1 MRSSTISE
9 KLKKQLAALPARP
22 GVYLMRNARGEV
34 IYVGKAAKLKDR
46 VRSYFGSPHMME
58 PKTLALR
65 QHIDDF
71 EYIIVG
77 NAGEA
82 LILEATLIKRHQ
94 PFFNIRLKDDKR
106 YPYLKVDIQNPWPR
120 VYITRRIEKDGARY
134 FGPYASAGSVRATL
148 DLTKKLFPWRS
159 CTKEITGKDA
169 RPCLDYYIKR
179 CIAPCTAFCTKEEY
193 DEVIE
198 DVILFL
204 EGKADDVMRRLRD
217 QMTRAAEQMEYERAA
232 QVRDQLRSIER
243 TVERQMVST
252 TRQEDVDIFG
262 IARDGDQACVQV
274 FFVRGTQMIGR
285 DTFVLEGVRD
295 ESDNAVLTNFLLQ
308 YYEGAQYIPKLV
320 AIPSEAED
328 RETIEELLTEKRG
341 SLVEVRVPE
350 RGEKKRLVELAGENA
365 KESLSLMRVK
375 WMADANKTELALEQL
390 MEELSLPDVPHR
402 IECYDNSNI
411 QGTNPV
417 SSMVVFVDGK
427 PETSQYRRFK
437 VKTVVGADDFATM
450 AEVLRRRFKNH
461 GKQVNHGDTEGTE
474 ALDAQGDP
482 AGVERDETSPNPK
495 SKIQNPEG
503 WALPDL
509 VIIDGGKGQ
518 LGARGGESVKANGE
532 SGAGPAD
539 TQSSVLSPQSSD
551 GWALPDLVII
561 DGGKGQ
567 LGAAVQVMRE
577 LGVHHIPTVGLA
589 KRFEE
594 LFVPDED
601 EPVVL
606 PRGSEALYLVQ
617 RVRDEAHRFAITFHR
632 QVRGKSSIQSALD
645 TIPGIGPKR
654 KKALLRKFGSV
665 KQIREA
671 DVEEIASTVGF
682 TKALA
687 EKVKAEL

>member
-1 MRSSTISE
+1 MNANELRGNELKQAEGMREPGRGAPRGSSTISE
-9 KLKKQLAALPARP
+9 KIRKQLAALPAKP
-22 GVYLMRNARGEV
+22 GVYLMRNAEGEV

-58 PKTLALR
+58 PKTRALR
-65 QHIDDF
+65 QQIDDF
-71 EYIIVG
+71 EYIVVG

-179 CIAPCTAFCTKEEY
+179 CIAPCTSYCTKEEY

-198 DVILFL
+198 QVLLFL
-204 EGKADDVMRRLRD
+204 EGKADDVLRRLRK
-217 QMTRAAEQMEYERAA
+217 QMAGAAERMEYERAA
-232 QVRDQLRSIER
+232 QVRDQLKAIER

-252 TRQEDVDIFG
+252 TRKEDVDIFG
-262 IARDGDQACVQV
+262 MARESDQACVQV

-285 DTFVLEGVRD
+285 DTFMLEGVRD
-295 ESDNAVLTNFLLQ
+295 EPDSAVLTNFLLQ

-320 AIPSEAED
+320 AIPAEADD
-328 RETIEELLTEKRG
+328 RDTMEELLTEKRG

-350 RGEKKRLVELAGENA
+350 RGEKRRLVELAAENA
-365 KESLSLMRVK
+365 KEALAQMRVR
-375 WMADANKTELALEQL
+375 WMADANKTEQALEQL
-390 MEELSLPDVPHR
+390 REELSLPEIPRR

-411 QGTNPV
+411 QGTSPV
-417 SSMVVFVDGK
+417 SSMVVFIDGK
-427 PETSQYRRFK
+427 PATNQYRKFK
-437 VKTVVGADDFATM
+437 VRTVEGADDFATM
-450 AEVLRRRFKNH
+450 QEVLRRRFARH
-461 GKQVNHGDTEGTE
+461 GRGAPGAAGGAATEEHGGAEAQRSEG
-474 ALDAQGDP
+474 GPP
-482 AGVERDETSPNPK
+482 AG
-495 SKIQNPEG
+495 
-503 WALPDL
+503 
-509 VIIDGGKGQ
+509 
-518 LGARGGESVKANGE
+518 GEAPR
-532 SGAGPAD
+532 AGDAWD
-539 TQSSVLSPQSSD
+539 
-551 GWALPDLVII
+551 LPDLVII

-577 LGVHHIPTVGLA
+577 LGVYQIPAVGLA

-594 LFVPDED
+594 LYVPDEV

-606 PRGSEALYLVQ
+606 PRNSEALYLVQ
-617 RVRDEAHRFAITFHR
+617 RIRDEAHRFAITYHR
-632 QVRGKSSIQSALD
+632 QVRAKSSIQSALD

-654 KKALLRKFGSV
+654 KKALLKKFGSV

-671 DVEEIASTVGF
+671 DVEDVAATVGF
-682 TKALA
+682 TRALA

>member
-1 MRSSTISE
+1 MNADDKNRANMKRIGTMREQLRTRVPRSSTISE
-9 KLKKQLAALPARP
+9 KLKKQLAALPPRP
-22 GVYLMRNARGEV
+22 GVYIMRNAKGEV
-34 IYVGKAAKLKDR
+34 IYVGKAAKLRDR

-58 PKTLALR
+58 PKTRALR
-65 QHIDDF
+65 DHIDDF
-71 EYIIVG
+71 EYIVVG

-106 YPYLKVDIQNPWPR
+106 YPYLKVDVQNPWPR

-159 CTKEITGKDA
+159 CTKEITGNDA

-179 CIAPCTAFCTKEEY
+179 CIAPCTAYCTKEEY

-198 DVILFL
+198 QVILFL
-204 EGKADDVMRRLRD
+204 EGKSDDVLRRLRK
-217 QMTRAAEQMEYERAA
+217 QMDSAAEAMEYERAA

-252 TRQEDVDIFG
+252 TRNEDVDIFG
-262 IARDGDQACVQV
+262 LAREGDQALVQV

-285 DTFVLEGVRD
+285 DQFAVEGVRD
-295 ESDNAVLTNFLLQ
+295 ETDSAVLTNFLLQ

-320 AIPSEAED
+320 AIPHEADD
-328 RETIEELLTEKRG
+328 RDAMEQLLSEKRG

-350 RGEKKRLVELAGENA
+350 RGEKKRLVELASENA
-365 KESLSLMRVK
+365 KEALALARVK
-375 WMADANKTELALEQL
+375 WMADANKTEQALEQL
-390 MEELSLPDVPHR
+390 REELSLPEIPHR

-417 SSMVVFVDGK
+417 SSMVVFIDGK
-427 PETSQYRRFK
+427 PANNQYRRFK
-437 VKTVVGADDFATM
+437 VKTIEGANDFATM
-450 AEVLRRRFKNH
+450 QEILRRRFGRHAKN
-461 GKQVNHGDTEGTE
+461 
-474 ALDAQGDP
+474 
-482 AGVERDETSPNPK
+482 AGGSPVASGADGTSP
-495 SKIQNPEG
+495 
-503 WALPDL
+503 
-509 VIIDGGKGQ
+509 VGGPTK
-518 LGARGGESVKANGE
+518 
-532 SGAGPAD
+532 
-539 TQSSVLSPQSSD
+539 SSVLESQSSD
-551 GWALPDLVII
+551 SWDLPDLVII

-567 LGAAVQVMRE
+567 LGAAVQTMRE
-577 LGVHHIPTVGLA
+577 LGVHHIPAVGLA

-601 EPVVL
+601 EPIVL

-617 RVRDEAHRFAITFHR
+617 RIRDEAHRFAITFHR
-632 QVRGKSSIQSALD
+632 QVRAKSSIQSALD

-654 KKALLRKFGSV
+654 KRALLKKFGSV

-682 TKALA
+682 TMALA

>member
-1 MRSSTISE
+1 MPSSTISE
-9 KLKKQLAALPARP
+9 KIRKQLAALPARP
-22 GVYLMRNARGEV
+22 GVYIMRNAKGEV

-58 PKTLALR
+58 PKTRALR
-65 QHIDDF
+65 DHIEDF
-71 EYIIVG
+71 EYIVVG

-106 YPYLKVDIQNPWPR
+106 YPYLKVDVQNPWPR

-179 CIAPCTAFCTKEEY
+179 CIAPCTAYCTKEEY
-193 DEVIE
+193 DDVIE

-204 EGKADDVMRRLRD
+204 EGKSDDVLRRLRE

-232 QVRDQLRSIER
+232 QIRDQMRSIER

-252 TRQEDVDIFG
+252 TRKEDVDVFG
-262 IARDGDQACVQV
+262 LARDGDQACVQV

-295 ESDNAVLTNFLLQ
+295 ETDSAVLTNFLLQ

-320 AIPSEAED
+320 AIPQDPED
-328 RETIEELLTEKRG
+328 RETIEELLSEKRG
-341 SLVEVRVPE
+341 SLAEVRVPE
-350 RGEKKRLVELAGENA
+350 RGEKKRLVELAGDNA

-375 WMADANKTELALEQL
+375 WMADANKTEQALEQL
-390 MEELSLPDVPHR
+390 QEELSLPEVPHR

-450 AEVLRRRFKNH
+450 AEIMRRRFKNH
-461 GKQVNHGDTEGTE
+461 GKSADTRNSNDEGDAPEADELLLGPGHLNRLPGGVASEANRESRIVNRESGLWE
-474 ALDAQGDP
+474 
-482 AGVERDETSPNPK
+482 
-495 SKIQNPEG
+495 
-503 WALPDL
+503 LPDL

-518 LGARGGESVKANGE
+518 LA
-532 SGAGPAD
+532 
-539 TQSSVLSPQSSD
+539 
-551 GWALPDLVII
+551 
-561 DGGKGQ
+561 
-567 LGAAVQVMRE
+567 AAVQSLRE
-577 LGVHHIPTVGLA
+577 MGVHHIPTVGLA

-632 QVRGKSSIQSALD
+632 QVRGKTSITSALD

-671 DVEEIASTVGF
+671 TVEDIASTVGF
-682 TKALA
+682 TAALA

>member
-1 MRSSTISE
+1 MASSTISE
-9 KLKKQLAALPARP
+9 KLRKQLAALPARP
-22 GVYLMRNARGEV
+22 GVYIMRNAKGEV
-34 IYVGKAAKLKDR
+34 IYVGKAAKLNSR

-58 PKTLALR
+58 PKTRALR
-65 QHIDDF
+65 GHIDDF
-71 EYIIVG
+71 EYIVVG

-106 YPYLKVDIQNPWPR
+106 YPYLKVDVQNPWPR

-159 CTKEITGKDA
+159 CTKEITGKDQ

-179 CIAPCTAFCTKEEY
+179 CIAPCTAFCTKDEY

-204 EGKADDVMRRLRD
+204 EGKSDDVLRRLRE
-217 QMTRAAEQMEYERAA
+217 QMNRASASMEYERAA

-252 TRQEDVDIFG
+252 TRKEDVDVFG
-262 IARDGDQACVQV
+262 VARDGDQACVQV

-285 DTFVLEGVRD
+285 DTFAVEGVRD
-295 ESDNAVLTNFLLQ
+295 ETDSAVLANFILQ
-308 YYEGAQYIPKLV
+308 YYEGAQYVPKLV
-320 AIPSEAED
+320 ALPAEAEE
-328 RETIEELLTEKRG
+328 RETIEELLSEKRG
-341 SLVEVRVPE
+341 SQVEVRVPE

-365 KESLSLMRVK
+365 KEALSVMRLK
-375 WMADANKTELALEQL
+375 WMADANKTEQALEQL
-390 MEELSLPDVPHR
+390 MEELSLPEIPHR

-411 QGTNPV
+411 QGTSPV
-417 SSMVVFVDGK
+417 SSMVVFIDGK
-427 PETSQYRRFK
+427 PATNQYRRFK

-461 GKQVNHGDTEGTE
+461 GMEG
-474 ALDAQGDP
+474 G
-482 AGVERDETSPNPK
+482 RPK
-495 SKIQNPEG
+495 AK
-503 WALPDL
+503 
-509 VIIDGGKGQ
+509 
-518 LGARGGESVKANGE
+518 GE
-532 SGAGPAD
+532 SGGDHGGTEGAESEGVHGESEAVEEVLLGPGDLAAEKRKGPGGLD
-539 TQSSVLSPQSSD
+539 VIENPAVSEETRESRIVNREFAAWD
-551 GWALPDLVII
+551 LPDLVII

-577 LGVHHIPTVGLA
+577 LGVHHIPAVGLA

-617 RVRDEAHRFAITFHR
+617 RLRDEAHRFAITFHR

-665 KQIREA
+665 KQIRDAEI
-671 DVEEIASTVGF
+671 EEIASTVGF
-682 TKALA
+682 TRALA
-687 EKVKAEL
+687 QKVKAEL

>member
-1 MRSSTISE
+1 M
-9 KLKKQLAALPARP
+9 LPPYSCPLPHDGVSDACARP
-22 GVYLMRNARGEV
+22 QATTHSPGARRRARAQRPAESSSDGFQHGRQRETAPETHS
-34 IYVGKAAKLKDR
+34 AA
-46 VRSYFGSPHMME
+46 
-58 PKTLALR
+58 
-65 QHIDDF
+65 
-71 EYIIVG
+71 
-77 NAGEA
+77 
-82 LILEATLIKRHQ
+82 
-94 PFFNIRLKDDKR
+94 
-106 YPYLKVDIQNPWPR
+106 PYLKVDIQNPWPR

-518 LGARGGESVKANGE
+518 LGA
-532 SGAGPAD
+532 
-539 TQSSVLSPQSSD
+539 
-551 GWALPDLVII
+551 
-561 DGGKGQ
+561 
-567 LGAAVQVMRE
+567 AVQVMRE

-671 DVEEIASTVGF
+671 DVEDIASTVGF

-687 EKVKAEL
+687 EKVKSEL

>member
-1 MRSSTISE
+1 VASSTISE
-9 KLKKQLAALPARP
+9 KIRKQLAALPARP
-22 GVYLMRNARGEV
+22 GVYIMRNARGEV

-58 PKTLALR
+58 PKTRALR
-65 QHIDDF
+65 DHIDDF
-71 EYIIVG
+71 EYIVVG

-106 YPYLKVDIQNPWPR
+106 YPYLKVDVQNPWPR

-179 CIAPCTAFCTKEEY
+179 CIAPCTGYCTKEEY

-204 EGKADDVMRRLRD
+204 EGKSDDVLRRLRQ
-217 QMTRAAEQMEYERAA
+217 QMEAAAERMEYERAA

-252 TRQEDVDIFG
+252 TRKEDVDIFG
-262 IARDGDQACVQV
+262 MAREGDQACVQV

-285 DTFVLEGVRD
+285 DTFVVEGVRD
-295 ESDNAVLTNFLLQ
+295 ESDSAVLTNFILQ
-308 YYEGAQYIPKLV
+308 YYEGAQYVPKLV
-320 AIPSEAED
+320 ALPAEAED
-328 RETIEELLTEKRG
+328 RDTIEELLSEKRG

-350 RGEKKRLVELAGENA
+350 RGEKKRLVELAGDNA
-365 KESLSLMRVK
+365 KEALSLMRVK
-375 WMADANKTELALEQL
+375 WMADANKTEQALEQL
-390 MEELSLPDVPHR
+390 MEELSLPGIPQR

-411 QGTNPV
+411 QGTSPV
-417 SSMVVFVDGK
+417 SSMVVFIDGK
-427 PETSQYRRFK
+427 PATNQYRRFK

-461 GKQVNHGDTEGTE
+461 GKSAEGVTAEVESDHGAT
-474 ALDAQGDP
+474 QDP
-482 AGVERDETSPNPK
+482 KPE
-495 SKIQNPEG
+495 IQSQE
-503 WALPDL
+503 
-509 VIIDGGKGQ
+509 
-518 LGARGGESVKANGE
+518 
-532 SGAGPAD
+532 
-539 TQSSVLSPQSSD
+539 

-577 LGVHHIPTVGLA
+577 LSVHHIPTVGLA

-617 RVRDEAHRFAITFHR
+617 RIRDEAHRFAITFHR

-671 DVEEIASTVGF
+671 DIEEIASTVGF

>member
-1 MRSSTISE
+1 VPSSTISE
-9 KLKKQLAALPARP
+9 KIRKQLAALPARP
-22 GVYLMRNARGEV
+22 GVYIMRNAKGEV

-58 PKTLALR
+58 PKTRALR
-65 QHIDDF
+65 DHIEDF
-71 EYIIVG
+71 EYIVVG

-106 YPYLKVDIQNPWPR
+106 YPYLKVDVQNPWPR

-179 CIAPCTAFCTKEEY
+179 CIAPCTAYCTKEEY
-193 DEVIE
+193 DDVIE

-204 EGKADDVMRRLRD
+204 EGKSDDVLRRLRE

-232 QVRDQLRSIER
+232 QIRDQMRSIER

-252 TRQEDVDIFG
+252 TRKEDVDVFG
-262 IARDGDQACVQV
+262 LARDGDQACVQV

-295 ESDNAVLTNFLLQ
+295 ETDSAVLTNFLLQ

-320 AIPSEAED
+320 AIPQDPED
-328 RETIEELLTEKRG
+328 RETIEELLSEKRG
-341 SLVEVRVPE
+341 SLAEVRVPE
-350 RGEKKRLVELAGENA
+350 RGEKKRLVELAGDNA

-375 WMADANKTELALEQL
+375 WMADANKTEQALEQL
-390 MEELSLPDVPHR
+390 QEELSLPEVPHR

-450 AEVLRRRFKNH
+450 AEIMRRRFKNH
-461 GKQVNHGDTEGTE
+461 GKSADTRNSNDEGDAPEADELLLGPGHLNRLPGGVASEANRESRIVNRESGLWE
-474 ALDAQGDP
+474 
-482 AGVERDETSPNPK
+482 
-495 SKIQNPEG
+495 
-503 WALPDL
+503 LPDL

-518 LGARGGESVKANGE
+518 LA
-532 SGAGPAD
+532 
-539 TQSSVLSPQSSD
+539 
-551 GWALPDLVII
+551 
-561 DGGKGQ
+561 
-567 LGAAVQVMRE
+567 AAVQSMRE
-577 LGVHHIPTVGLA
+577 MGVHHIPTVGLA

-632 QVRGKSSIQSALD
+632 QVRGKTSITSALD

-671 DVEEIASTVGF
+671 TVEDIASTVGF
-682 TKALA
+682 TAALA

>member
-1 MRSSTISE
+1 MNADELRRNERNRVEGMREHARGAPRGSSTISE
-9 KLKKQLAALPARP
+9 KIRKQLAALPAKP
-22 GVYLMRNARGEV
+22 GVYLMRNAEGEV

-58 PKTLALR
+58 PKTRALR
-65 QHIDDF
+65 DQIDDF
-71 EYIIVG
+71 EYIVVG

-159 CTKEITGKDA
+159 CTKEITGRDA

-179 CIAPCTAFCTKEEY
+179 CIAPCTSYCTKEEY

-198 DVILFL
+198 QVLLFL
-204 EGKADDVMRRLRD
+204 EGKADDVLRRLRK
-217 QMTRAAEQMEYERAA
+217 QMTGAAERMEYERAA
-232 QVRDQLRSIER
+232 QVRDQIKAIER

-252 TRQEDVDIFG
+252 TRKEDVDIFAM
-262 IARDGDQACVQV
+262 ARDSDQACVQV

-285 DTFVLEGVRD
+285 DTFMLEGVRD
-295 ESDNAVLTNFLLQ
+295 EPDSAVLTNFLLQ

-320 AIPSEAED
+320 AIPAEADERD
-328 RETIEELLTEKRG
+328 TMEELLTEKRG
-341 SLVEVRVPE
+341 SSVEVRVPE
-350 RGEKKRLVELAGENA
+350 RGEKRRLVELAAENA
-365 KESLSLMRVK
+365 KEALAQMRVK
-375 WMADANKTELALEQL
+375 WMADANKTEQALEQL
-390 MEELSLPDVPHR
+390 REELSLPEIPRR

-411 QGTNPV
+411 QGTSPV
-417 SSMVVFVDGK
+417 SSMVVFIDGK
-427 PETSQYRRFK
+427 PATNQYRKFK
-437 VKTVVGADDFATM
+437 VRTVEGADDFATM
-450 AEVLRRRFKNH
+450 QEVLRRRFARH
-461 GKQVNHGDTEGTE
+461 GRG
-474 ALDAQGDP
+474 A
-482 AGVERDETSPNPK
+482 AGAAAKEE
-495 SKIQNPEG
+495 
-503 WALPDL
+503 
-509 VIIDGGKGQ
+509 
-518 LGARGGESVKANGE
+518 RGGAEAR
-532 SGAGPAD
+532 
-539 TQSSVLSPQSSD
+539 SSD
-551 GWALPDLVII
+551 GAEARDTADAWDLPDLVII

-577 LGVHHIPTVGLA
+577 LGVYQIPAVGLA

-606 PRGSEALYLVQ
+606 PRNSEALYLVQ
-617 RVRDEAHRFAITFHR
+617 RIRDEAHRFAITYHR
-632 QVRGKSSIQSALD
+632 QVRAKSSIQSALD

-654 KKALLRKFGSV
+654 KKALLKKFGSV

-671 DVEEIASTVGF
+671 EVEDIAATVGF
-682 TKALA
+682 TRALA

>member
-1 MRSSTISE
+1 MNGDEPRRNERRRAIGTREAVRATPGGSSTISE
-9 KLKKQLAALPARP
+9 KIRKQLAALPARP
-22 GVYLMRNARGEV
+22 GVYLMRNAEGEV

-58 PKTLALR
+58 PKTRALR
-65 QHIDDF
+65 AQIDDF
-71 EYIIVG
+71 EYIVVG

-179 CIAPCTAFCTKEEY
+179 CIAPCTAYCTKEEY

-198 DVILFL
+198 QVILFL
-204 EGKADDVMRRLRD
+204 EGKADDVLRRLRK
-217 QMTRAAEQMEYERAA
+217 QMDDAAGQMEYERAA
-232 QVRDQLRSIER
+232 QIRDQLKAIER

-252 TRQEDVDIFG
+252 TRKEDVDIFG
-262 IARDGDQACVQV
+262 LARDGDQACVQV

-285 DTFVLEGVRD
+285 DTFVVEGVRD
-295 ESDNAVLTNFLLQ
+295 EPDSAVLTNFLLQ
-308 YYEGAQYIPKLV
+308 YYEGAQYIPRLV
-320 AIPSEAED
+320 AIPSEADD
-328 RETIEELLTEKRG
+328 RGAMEELLTEKRG
-341 SLVEVRVPE
+341 TLVEVRVPE
-350 RGEKKRLVELAGENA
+350 RGEKRRLVELATENA
-365 KESLSLMRVK
+365 KEALALMRVK
-375 WMADANKTELALEQL
+375 WMADANKTEQALEQL
-390 MEELSLPDVPHR
+390 REELSLPAIPRR

-417 SSMVVFVDGK
+417 SSMVVFLDGK
-427 PETSQYRRFK
+427 PAPNQYRKFK
-437 VKTVVGADDFATM
+437 VRTVEGANDFATM
-450 AEVLRRRFKNH
+450 QEVLRRRFGRH
-461 GKQVNHGDTEGTE
+461 AARRADAEGPG
-474 ALDAQGDP
+474 AGGPAP
-482 AGVERDETSPNPK
+482 AGEQP
-495 SKIQNPEG
+495 
-503 WALPDL
+503 L
-509 VIIDGGKGQ
+509 
-518 LGARGGESVKANGE
+518 
-532 SGAGPAD
+532 AGSEAWD
-539 TQSSVLSPQSSD
+539 
-551 GWALPDLVII
+551 LPDLVII

-577 LGVHHIPTVGLA
+577 LGVYEIPAVGLA

-606 PRGSEALYLVQ
+606 PRNSEALYLVQ
-617 RVRDEAHRFAITFHR
+617 RIRDEAHRFAITYHR

-654 KKALLRKFGSV
+654 KKALLKKFGSV

-671 DVEEIASTVGF
+671 DVEEIAATVGF

>member
-1 MRSSTISE
+1 MASSTISE
-9 KLKKQLAALPARP
+9 KIRKQLAALPARP
-22 GVYLMRNARGEV
+22 GVYIMRNAKGEV

-58 PKTLALR
+58 PKTRALR
-65 QHIDDF
+65 DHIDDF
-71 EYIIVG
+71 EYIVVG

-106 YPYLKVDIQNPWPR
+106 YPYLKVDVQNPWPR

-179 CIAPCTAFCTKEEY
+179 CIAPCTGYCTKEEY

-204 EGKADDVMRRLRD
+204 EGKSDDVLRRLRQ
-217 QMTRAAEQMEYERAA
+217 QMEAAAERMEYERAA

-252 TRQEDVDIFG
+252 TRKEDVDIFG
-262 IARDGDQACVQV
+262 MAREGDQACVQV

-285 DTFVLEGVRD
+285 DTFVVEGVRD
-295 ESDNAVLTNFLLQ
+295 ESDSAVLTNFILQ
-308 YYEGAQYIPKLV
+308 YYEGAQYVPKLV
-320 AIPSEAED
+320 ALPAEAED
-328 RETIEELLTEKRG
+328 RDTIEELLSEKRG

-350 RGEKKRLVELAGENA
+350 RGEKKRLVELAGDNA
-365 KESLSLMRVK
+365 SEALSLMRVK
-375 WMADANKTELALEQL
+375 WMADANKTEQALEQL
-390 MEELSLPDVPHR
+390 MEELSLPGIPQR

-411 QGTNPV
+411 QGTSPV
-417 SSMVVFVDGK
+417 SSMVVFIDGK
-427 PETSQYRRFK
+427 PATNQYRRFK

-461 GKQVNHGDTEGTE
+461 GKPAEGVTAEVEGDH
-474 ALDAQGDP
+474 DATRDP
-482 AGVERDETSPNPK
+482 KPE
-495 SKIQNPEG
+495 IQIQE
-503 WALPDL
+503 
-509 VIIDGGKGQ
+509 
-518 LGARGGESVKANGE
+518 
-532 SGAGPAD
+532 
-539 TQSSVLSPQSSD
+539 

-617 RVRDEAHRFAITFHR
+617 RIRDEAHRFAITFHR
-632 QVRGKSSIQSALD
+632 QVRGTSSIQSALD

>member
-1 MRSSTISE
+1 MRSSTIPE

-22 GVYLMRNARGEV
+22 GVYIMRNAKGEV

-71 EYIIVG
+71 EYIVVG

-106 YPYLKVDIQNPWPR
+106 YPYLKVDVQNPWPR

-179 CIAPCTAFCTKEEY
+179 CIAPCTAYCTKEEY

-204 EGKADDVMRRLRD
+204 EGKSDDVMRRLRD
-217 QMTRAAEQMEYERAA
+217 QMTRASEQMEYERAA
-232 QVRDQLRSIER
+232 QLRDQLRSIER
-243 TVERQMVST
+243 TVERQMVAT
-252 TRQEDVDIFG
+252 TRKEDVDIFG

-295 ESDNAVLTNFLLQ
+295 EEDQAILTNFLLQ

-320 AIPSEAED
+320 AIPADPED
-328 RETIEELLTEKRG
+328 RDTIEELLSEKRG

-390 MEELSLPDVPHR
+390 TEELSLPGIPQR

-461 GKQVNHGDTEGTE
+461 GNSAGQRGGTAVNGS
-474 ALDAQGDP
+474 A
-482 AGVERDETSPNPK
+482 
-495 SKIQNPEG
+495 PEG
-503 WALPDL
+503 SEDSGPEAAPP
-509 VIIDGGKGQ
+509 Q
-518 LGARGGESVKANGE
+518 PESW
-532 SGAGPAD
+532 D
-539 TQSSVLSPQSSD
+539 
-551 GWALPDLVII
+551 LPDLVII

-567 LGAAVQVMRE
+567 LGAAVGVMRE

-632 QVRGKSSIQSALD
+632 QVRARSSIQSALD

-671 DVEEIASTVGF
+671 GVEEIASTVGF

>member
-22 GVYLMRNARGEV
+22 GVYIMRNARGEV

-71 EYIIVG
+71 EYIVVG

-106 YPYLKVDIQNPWPR
+106 YPYLKVDVQNPWPR

-179 CIAPCTAFCTKEEY
+179 CIAPCTAYCTKEEY

-204 EGKADDVMRRLRD
+204 EGKSDDVMRRLRD
-217 QMTRAAEQMEYERAA
+217 QMTRASEQMEYERAA
-232 QVRDQLRSIER
+232 QLRDQLRSIER
-243 TVERQMVST
+243 TVERQMVAT
-252 TRQEDVDIFG
+252 TRKEDVDIFG

-295 ESDNAVLTNFLLQ
+295 EEDQAILTNFLLQ

-320 AIPSEAED
+320 AIPADPED
-328 RETIEELLTEKRG
+328 RDTIEELLSEKRG

-390 MEELSLPDVPHR
+390 TEELSLPGIPRR

-461 GKQVNHGDTEGTE
+461 GNSAGHPGGAAVNGS
-474 ALDAQGDP
+474 A
-482 AGVERDETSPNPK
+482 
-495 SKIQNPEG
+495 PEG
-503 WALPDL
+503 
-509 VIIDGGKGQ
+509 
-518 LGARGGESVKANGE
+518 GEDSGSEAAPPHPE
-532 SGAGPAD
+532 SWD
-539 TQSSVLSPQSSD
+539 
-551 GWALPDLVII
+551 LPDLVII

-567 LGAAVQVMRE
+567 LGAAVGVMRE

-632 QVRGKSSIQSALD
+632 QVRARSSIQSALD

-671 DVEEIASTVGF
+671 GVEEIASTVGF